1 MTSAYALSEAASRS
15 TGQIDAVFI
24 FITAVSLF
32 FFLLV
37 EGLLIYFAVRYRRKK
52 GSEDRATSDVTSNL
66 VLEVVWVLI
75 PSLVVIAFFAYGY
88 VVYRDVTTEA
98 PGSSQIHVVAQQ
110 FSYEF
115 KYPDGR
121 TEVGELRVPARK
133 PVKLIMTS
141 KDVLHGF
148 FVPDYRLKQ
157 DIVPGQYTYLY
168 LHPDKEGTYDIFCT
182 QYCGVGHSMMRGKL
196 IVLPPDKYAQWASAS
211 AQAAQGVLP
220 LAAKGKALAEKSGCL
235 GCHSTDG
242 SKKIGPT
249 FKGLFGRESHLEDGR
264 ELRVDEEYIRESLFD
279 PAVKVVKGFSNIM
292 PTFKGRLSGDDVA
305 AIISYLKT
313 LAGEEAGKE
322 EKEKKEK

>member
-15 TGQIDAVFI
+15 AGQIDAVFI
-24 FITAVSLF
+24 FIAAVSLF

-52 GSEDRATSDVTSNL
+52 ASEDRATSDVTSNL

-88 VVYRDVTTEA
+88 VVYRNVTTEA
-98 PGSSQIHVVAQQ
+98 PGSSEINVVAQQ

-121 TEVGELRVPARK
+121 SEVGELRVPAGR

-148 FVPDYRLKQ
+148 FLPDFRLKQ
-157 DIVPGQYTYLY
+157 DIVPGRYTYLY

-182 QYCGVGHSMMRGKL
+182 QYCGVGHSTMRGKL
-196 IVLPPDKYAQWASAS
+196 VVMPPGAYAQWASAS
-211 AQAAQGVLP
+211 AEAARAVLP
-220 LAAKGKALAEKSGCL
+220 LSGKGKALLEKSGCL
-235 GCHSTDG
+235 GCHSIDG
-242 SKKIGPT
+242 SPKIGPT
-249 FKGLFGRESHLEDGR
+249 FKGLFGREVHLEGAR
-264 ELRVDEEYIRESLFD
+264 EVHADEEYIRESIYD
-279 PAVKVVKGFSNIM
+279 PGAKVVKGFSNIM
-292 PTFKGRLSGDDVA
+292 PTFKGRLSGDDVT
-305 AIISYLKT
+305 AIIAYLKT
-313 LAGEEAGKE
+313 LK
-322 EKEKKEK
+322 

>member
-1 MTSAYALSEAASRS
+1 MTSAYAFSEAASRS
-15 TGQIDAVFI
+15 AGQIDAVFI
-24 FITAVSLF
+24 FIAAVSLF

-37 EGLLIYFAVRYRRKK
+37 EGLLIYFAIRYRRKK
-52 GSEDRATSDVTSNL
+52 ATEDRATSDVTSNI

-75 PSLVVIAFFAYGY
+75 PSLVVLAFFAYGY

-98 PGSSQIHVVAQQ
+98 PGSTEINVVAQQ

-121 TEVGELRVPARK
+121 TEVGLLRVPARK

-168 LHPDKEGTYDIFCT
+168 LHPDKEGSYDIFCT

-196 IVLPPDKYAQWASAS
+196 IVMPPGEYAQWASAS
-211 AQAAQGVLP
+211 AKAAQAVLP
-220 LAAKGKALAEKSGCL
+220 LSAKGKALMEKSGCL
-235 GCHSTDG
+235 GCHSIDG
-242 SKKIGPT
+242 SAKIGPS
-249 FKGLFGRESHLEDGR
+249 FKGLFGREVHLEGGR
-264 ELRVDEEYIRESLFD
+264 ELHVDEEYIRESVYD
-279 PAVKVVKGFSNIM
+279 PGAKVVKGFPNIM
-292 PTFKGRLSGDDVA
+292 PTFKGRLSGDDIA
-305 AIISYLKT
+305 AIIAYIKT
-313 LAGEEAGKE
+313 LK
-322 EKEKKEK
+322 